1 MLNARHPPGSVSV
14 LPESLLLREPRNA
27 FMAGAGLETSL
38 ESALSVTAPRCSSS
52 EEGLDLSS
60 STSPRSSTGSGH
72 GTPLQSNLIGDVVA
86 PETVQWVQPSGP
98 RQQGQGTE
106 ELEQGIVSA
115 EPSPTGG
122 MHLRITL
129 LAAGFVIGPS
139 GASIR
144 DVCRATGAEVWSWTS
159 PGDARCR
166 RPTRTFRV
174 EGPPA
179 SVRAA
184 CAVASEA
191 VERYKDLCEG
201 RFAGQSVPRIHRIRG
216 VDFAYQPPPRGQVPH
231 AAMLKG
237 PAGRRGRD
245 RRAHASACENPSTPG
260 HRAGRPLPRAA
271 RAPTPGAAAPADRPP
286 PVLRLAPALVAGE
299 RAGHGSGVAPAPD
312 TAALLEALGQRT
324 SASLGCGL
332 GPGGLRAVGLD
343 LQLPHQQH
351 QTLVLA
357 QQLLALQALAAADPG
372 FPTQSAAASLLRG
385 HGGPA
390 LAPNSLGAL
399 DPLLWNLDPAGSAC
413 HGALPARMDTSGLL
427 AMQLEPQGPHPTPLH
442 MLPYNWQVQD
452 PLGQLM

>member
-144 DVCRATGAEVWSWTS
+144 DVCRATGAEVRSWTS

-216 VDFAYQPPPRGQVPH
+216 VDFAYQPPPRGQ
-231 AAMLKG
+231 
-237 PAGRRGRD
+237 
-245 RRAHASACENPSTPG
+245 
-260 HRAGRPLPRAA
+260 
-271 RAPTPGAAAPADRPP
+271 
-286 PVLRLAPALVAGE
+286 

-372 FPTQSAAASLLRG
+372 FPTQSAAASLLREWSWEG
-385 HGGPA
+385 VIGAGGP
-390 LAPNSLGAL
+390 L
-399 DPLLWNLDPAGSAC
+399 
-413 HGALPARMDTSGLL
+413 
-427 AMQLEPQGPHPTPLH
+427 
-442 MLPYNWQVQD
+442 V
-452 PLGQLM
+452 